1 MLLDVTTVVVLIEKI
16 MGKKSELSADGVM
29 EMVYELVKGGE
40 SRICGLTGRQVEEL
54 RILL

>member
-1 MLLDVTTVVVLIEKI
+1 

-40 SRICGLTGRQVEEL
+40 SRICGLTGRQLEEL
-54 RILL
+54 RKLL